1 MKDGGSL
8 PNLNV
13 EPRPKQIKNISQT
26 KNKNKGNFPLIHTFL
41 KKHVTVKLHDDLKVE
56 GILTSYQL
64 ASKTKHLP
72 YILCLVNESRFHII
86 RGSWISI
93 QEAK

>member
-1 MKDGGSL
+1 M
-8 PNLNV
+8 NR
-13 EPRPKQIKNISQT
+13 EPRLNQNKNSSQT
-26 KNKNKGNFPLIHTFL
+26 KKGESKFPLIHRFL
-41 KKHVTVKLHDDLKVE
+41 KKHVSVKLHDDLKVE

-72 YILCLVNESRFHII
+72 YILCLVNESGFHII

-93 QEAK
+93 QEVK